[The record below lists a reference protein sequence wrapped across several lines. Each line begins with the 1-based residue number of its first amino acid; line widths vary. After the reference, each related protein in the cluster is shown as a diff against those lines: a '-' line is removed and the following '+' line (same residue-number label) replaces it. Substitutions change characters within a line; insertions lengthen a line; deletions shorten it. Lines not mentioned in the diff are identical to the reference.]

1 MAEKNS
7 CDITKLIRQNL
18 CDTVRGAVVNEL
30 LARADE
36 PGSAP
41 GDAVFCFIVPFFFVC
56 LVFVF

>member
-18 CDTVRGAVVNEL
+18 CDTVVQWSMNCLHVQMNRVRL
-30 LARADE
+30 LVTQFSVSLYR
-36 PGSAP
+36 
-41 GDAVFCFIVPFFFVC
+41 FFVC